1 MYGFDPVYMILM
13 MVTMGVS
20 KLVGSRLQ
28 SVMGKYSQV
37 QLSSGLTGAQVAEK
51 MLQDN
56 GIYDVEVMSVRGQ
69 LTDHYN
75 PQNKTVNLSEVV
87 YNERSITAAA
97 VAAHECGH
105 AIQHA
110 SAYPALKMRSSLVP
124 VVNFSN
130 KFMQFVL
137 MAGFMMA
144 AMGNIIP
151 LGVGIVLF
159 AVTTLFAFITLPV
172 EFDASNRALAWLD
185 GAGITN
191 AEESKMAKDGLKWAA
206 RTYLVAALASFG
218 QLMYFVMM
226 FLNAKDRR

>member
-1 MYGFDPVYMILM
+1 MMGFDPVYLIIMA
-13 MVTMGVS
+13 VTMGLS

-56 GIYDVEVMSVRGQ
+56 GIYDVQVISTGGQ

-75 PQNKTVNLSEVV
+75 PKDKTVNLSQLV
-87 YNERSITAAA
+87 YNERTITAAA

-110 SAYPALKMRSSLVP
+110 SAYPALQMRSSLVP

-130 KFMQFVL
+130 KFLQFVL
-137 MAGFMMA
+137 MIGFVMA
-144 AMGNIIP
+144 ASGNLIP
-151 LGVGIVLF
+151 LGIAIVLF
-159 AVTTLFAFITLPV
+159 GITTMFAFVTLPV

-185 GAGITN
+185 SAGITN
-191 AEESKMAKDGLKWAA
+191 QEESVMAKDGLKWAA
-206 RTYLVAALASFG
+206 RTYMVAALASFG
-218 QLMYFVMM
+218 QLMYFVMIFM
-226 FLNAKDRR
+226 KNNNRR